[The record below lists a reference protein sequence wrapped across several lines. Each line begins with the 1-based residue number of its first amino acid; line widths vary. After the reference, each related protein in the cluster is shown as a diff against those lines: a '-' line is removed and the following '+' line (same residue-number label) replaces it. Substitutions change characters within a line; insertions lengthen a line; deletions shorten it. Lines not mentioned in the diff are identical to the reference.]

1 MNKKSEL
8 FDSINLE
15 ISIVPFTTEYRWVQ
29 NKNCHN
35 GSYKRSFKVKK
46 PMLKITF
53 FGITKQKLKT
63 GSLYIGTGDCVF
75 YASSENMLINKDL
88 LLEKF
93 TLPNAIVEIS
103 KPYSINQNPQ
113 PVAIKYPTISDKHI

>member
-1 MNKKSEL
+1 MNEKSEL

-15 ISIVPFTTEYRWVQ
+15 ISIVPFMIEDRWVQ
-29 NKNCHN
+29 NKNCHD
-35 GSYKRSFKVKK
+35 GGYKRSFKVKK

-53 FGITKQKLKT
+53 FGTTKQKLKT
-63 GSLYIGTGDCVF
+63 GSLYIGNDCIF
-75 YASSENMLINKDL
+75 YASSENMLINKDSFAG
-88 LLEKF
+88 KF
-93 TLPNAIVEIS
+93 TLPNEIIEIS